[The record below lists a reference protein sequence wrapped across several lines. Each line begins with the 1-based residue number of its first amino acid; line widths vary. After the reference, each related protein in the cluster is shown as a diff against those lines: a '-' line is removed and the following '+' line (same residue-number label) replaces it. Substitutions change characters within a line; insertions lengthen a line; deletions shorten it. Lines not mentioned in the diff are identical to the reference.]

1 MSLDRLTTQVLPSD
15 MEANQDLATLHMTH
29 KQSSRSPNKQLT
41 YNITVCMKWNF
52 NPQRIMG
59 FPTDIGM
66 SGTKSQS
73 NEGGKT
79 NSKEDATIKQ
89 NHT

>member
-1 MSLDRLTTQVLPSD
+1 
-15 MEANQDLATLHMTH
+15 
-29 KQSSRSPNKQLT
+29 
-41 YNITVCMKWNF
+41 
-52 NPQRIMG
+52 MG

>member
-1 MSLDRLTTQVLPSD
+1 
-15 MEANQDLATLHMTH
+15 
-29 KQSSRSPNKQLT
+29 
-41 YNITVCMKWNF
+41 
-52 NPQRIMG
+52 MG

-66 SGTKSQS
+66 NGTKSQS

-79 NSKEDATIKQ
+79 NNKEDATIKQ

>member
-1 MSLDRLTTQVLPSD
+1 MSLDRLTTQVLPSE
-15 MEANQDLATLHMTH
+15 MEANQDLATLQMTH

-41 YNITVCMKWNF
+41 YNIIVCMKWNF
-52 NPQRIMG
+52 SPQRIMG